1 MPAMPD
7 ELQFLDLIGQIYDAA
22 IGDEDWTGILDRLSQ
37 MLGAHAAVL
46 QRPHGPGQS
55 VQTLVSGIDPAYVGL
70 YGAHYHSLLP
80 IRSWLPRLP
89 GGSVFVDR
97 MLLPDRDY
105 VRTEFYTDFLTPQ
118 DQHASLS
125 WLARSRPGAG
135 ATPALISI
143 WRSRRQPEWEPEQ
156 LRLLHRLGPHLEQA
170 LEIERRLGASAAQQV
185 ATSLA
190 RSAAELTWRERDC
203 LARIARGAS
212 SKEIARQLEL
222 SIHTINEYIE
232 SAMRKLEA
240 ASRSEAVAKAMV
252 LDLIGD

>member
-1 MPAMPD
+1 MPD

-22 IGDEDWTGILDRLSQ
+22 IGDEDWTRVLDALSRL
-37 MLGAHAAVL
+37 LGGHATVL
-46 QRPHGPGQS
+46 QRPFAPGQA
-55 VQTLVSGIDPAYVGL
+55 VQTLVSGIDLAYVGL

-80 IRSWLPRLP
+80 IRSWLPRMP

-97 MLLPDRDY
+97 MLTPDRDY

-118 DQHASLS
+118 DQHASLT
-125 WLARSRPGAG
+125 WLARSRPGSG

-143 WRSRRQPEWEPEQ
+143 WRSRRQPEWEPAQ
-156 LRLLHRLGPHLEQA
+156 LRLLHQLGPHLEQA
-170 LEIERRLGASAAQQV
+170 LEIERRLGASAARQV

-203 LARIARGAS
+203 LARIAHGAS
-212 SKEIARQLEL
+212 SKEIARQLDL
-222 SIHTINEYIE
+222 SIHTVNEYIE

-240 ASRSEAVAKAMV
+240 TSRSEAVAKAMV
-252 LDLIGD
+252 LDLIGGD